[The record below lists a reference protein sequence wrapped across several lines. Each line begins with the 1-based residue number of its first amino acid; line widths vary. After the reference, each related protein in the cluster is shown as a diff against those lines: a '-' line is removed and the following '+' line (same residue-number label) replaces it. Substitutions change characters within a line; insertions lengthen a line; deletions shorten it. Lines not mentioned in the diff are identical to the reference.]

1 MITDGIILDV
11 DGTLWDTTP
20 IVAKAWEKA
29 ALSYGVEQEI
39 TADILKQQFGKTMK
53 DIADDIFRAQ
63 DERTRERLM
72 EKCCELEH
80 EALLGVSEGIL
91 YPGVKE
97 TILALAKRF
106 RMFIV
111 SNCQSGYIE
120 LFMETTG
127 LTGVITDFECYGN
140 TGKPKWDNISL
151 VVERNGLRNPV
162 YVGDTAGDAD
172 ASRRAGVPFLYAAY
186 GFGQVEEYAARLERF
201 DGLLTQF
208 Q

>member
-29 ALSYGVEQEI
+29 ALSYGVKQEI